1 MASSIELAFITIANV
16 LSSKMR
22 EVDAV
27 NVVTQT
33 FFGFSKLN
41 INGLIFF
48 DGKLLDNSYIL
59 IYISLRD
66 FSLTL
71 TFRFFAIFPKYF
83 R

>member
-1 MASSIELAFITIANV
+1 
-16 LSSKMR
+16 MR

-41 INGLIFF
+41 ITGSNFS
-48 DGKLLDNSYIL
+48 DGKLLANSSIL
-59 IYISLRD
+59 IFLSLRD
-66 FSLTL
+66 FSLTI

-83 R
+83 DSLSSSLFRNVVLLP